1 MNKVGIIIPCYRA
14 KGLINKVVE
23 KILNIIGSF
32 ENDYLFN
39 IYIIDDCCPE
49 KSWMEVK
56 KNKLIKILK
65 HSLNKGVGAATITG
79 FKAALLDKCEVF
91 IKIDADGQ
99 HNPIYLKELI
109 PYIFE
114 LPNYKLVLIKGT
126 RYFSPKIAKG
136 IPISR
141 RLGSLFLEPIARAA
155 LSYRKLTDIANGY
168 LALNSNTLEHI
179 LSKQIGPRLKSRYLF
194 ESSILDK
201 CSELNCEIHEFA
213 MASNYPKKWKTSMR
227 SYQLIIPLISFW
239 IKAII
244 KRIIGNYI
252 FSLNLGST
260 LLLLSLSCLT
270 FASRLFLIRIYSE
283 IQSGI
288 LVSAGTSAAFTS
300 SITIFLLSFCLFLF
314 YDYNS
319 GKIVK
324 RISFK
329 SLIDDLKEINN

>member
-1 MNKVGIIIPCYRA
+1 MLA
-14 KGLINKVVE
+14 QQQL
-23 KILNIIGSF
+23 L
-32 ENDYLFN
+32 
-39 IYIIDDCCPE
+39 
-49 KSWMEVK
+49 
-56 KNKLIKILK
+56 
-65 HSLNKGVGAATITG
+65 

-201 CSELNCEIHEFA
+201 CSELNCEIHGFA
-213 MASNYPKKWKTSMR
+213 MASNYPKNEN
-227 SYQLIIPLISFW
+227 FN
-239 IKAII
+239 A
-244 KRIIGNYI
+244 
-252 FSLNLGST
+252 
-260 LLLLSLSCLT
+260 
-270 FASRLFLIRIYSE
+270 
-283 IQSGI
+283 
-288 LVSAGTSAAFTS
+288 
-300 SITIFLLSFCLFLF
+300 
-314 YDYNS
+314 
-319 GKIVK
+319 
-324 RISFK
+324 
-329 SLIDDLKEINN
+329 